1 MKILIII
8 FALVA
13 GIILSGCTEKAQV
26 QDTGLPNPDSIQ
38 APEGTLELLS
48 TDTPEPTPIAT
59 SENTLTKYGKFV
71 AWLKEDATDKHPYFL
86 DPLKVYEEQYVCSQY
101 TRDFLKNATDAGFEA
116 YAVLL
121 TGGVNGQDAWHI
133 LAAVVL
139 DKNLYFVE
147 PQKDIIFKK
156 EDMLK
161 AYGFEYAY
169 FGKEVYI
176 SRNDAELS
184 QPVNYNTVIGL
195 NGANF
200 LYLK

>member
-1 MKILIII
+1 MRKCKNCGSK
-8 FALVA
+8 F
-13 GIILSGCTEKAQV
+13 S
-26 QDTGLPNPDSIQ
+26 PDD
-38 APEGTLELLS
+38 G
-48 TDTPEPTPIAT
+48 
-59 SENTLTKYGKFV
+59 
-71 AWLKEDATDKHPYFL
+71 FL
-86 DPLKVYEEQYVCSQY
+86 
-101 TRDFLKNATDAGFEA
+101 RRR
-116 YAVLL
+116 
-121 TGGVNGQDAWHI
+121 
-133 LAAVVL
+133 
-139 DKNLYFVE
+139 
-147 PQKDIIFKK
+147 FKK